1 MAEQQKVVLWS
12 IERRHFQKYLERL
25 LSAVSKWR
33 HSFTLNISKYR
44 HNFNGILWIYTRPT
58 QQCHFEWPWDL
69 AKYSMARSDARSLC
83 DSWAS
88 SLWQQLLDNVKFIV
102 KNSYSELNWT
112 DCGKRRQHNIRIVF
126 YCVAQRH
133 QVEHSYLHSWSTI
146 CQLCSTVA
154 LNTFCNEVAGTGSQ
168 WSRSQR
174 TRSAYSELEHGV
186 TLRRN

>member
-1 MAEQQKVVLWS
+1 MADQQKVVLWS

-25 LSAVSKWR
+25 LPAVSRWR

-88 SLWQQLLDNVKFIV
+88 CLWQQLLDNVKFIV
-102 KNSYSELNWT
+102 KNSYSEQISDWT
-112 DCGKRRQHNIRIVF
+112 ELTVGNV
-126 YCVAQRH
+126 V
-133 QVEHSYLHSWSTI
+133 STI
-146 CQLCSTVA
+146 SVSFSTVSHKSIKSSIVICIAGAQYVSFAVQWRETHSVMKWLA
-154 LNTFCNEVAGTGSQ
+154 LAVSGHDHKELAVRTAN
-168 WSRSQR
+168 WSM
-174 TRSAYSELEHGV
+174 A
-186 TLRRN
+186 